1 MERLIVERY
10 MKLIEPLGN
19 EIKLEL
25 ISRVIESLKETFK
38 KPEPEPDKE
47 KLLNELYGSWS
58 DVDEEII
65 NEIYEARTIS
75 DQEIDLD

>member
-10 MKLIEPLGN
+10 MKLIEPLGY

-25 ISRVIESLKETFK
+25 ISKVIESLKETFK
-38 KPEPEPDKE
+38 KPEPDKE
-47 KLLNELYGSWS
+47 ELLDELYGSWS

>member
-10 MKLIEPLGN
+10 MKLIEPLGY
-19 EIKLEL
+19 EIKLAL
-25 ISRVIESLKETFK
+25 ISRVVESLKETFS

-58 DVDEEII
+58 DVDEGII
-65 NEIYEARTIS
+65 DEIYEARTIS